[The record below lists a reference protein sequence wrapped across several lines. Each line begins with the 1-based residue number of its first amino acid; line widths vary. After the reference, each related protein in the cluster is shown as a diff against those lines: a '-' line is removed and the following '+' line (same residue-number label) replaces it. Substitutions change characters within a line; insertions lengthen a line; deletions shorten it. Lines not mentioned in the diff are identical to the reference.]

1 MGLVRVKAL
10 IGDARRRKIR
20 EVTFLANTGAYFPII
35 PLDLA
40 KELGIE
46 ALASEE
52 LTLADKRKVK
62 VDISLAYFKL
72 MDREGVF
79 QVAIMDVPEPI
90 LGVIV
95 FEGLGVK
102 VNPVTGELEH
112 SRPYGL
118 SAI

>member
-1 MGLVRVKAL
+1 MGLVRIKAL
-10 IGDARRRKIR
+10 IGDAGRRKVK
-20 EVTFLANTGAYFPII
+20 EVTFLSDTGAYFPII
-35 PLDLA
+35 PPDLA
-40 KELGIE
+40 RELEIDTI
-46 ALASEE
+46 ADVE
-52 LTLADKRKVK
+52 LTLADKGRVK
-62 VDISLAYFKL
+62 AGASLAYFKL

-90 LGVIV
+90 IGVIV

-102 VNPVTGELEH
+102 VDPATGKLEH